1 MFRFQFLGIC
11 VDERNGVLRFSAL
24 QQNLQGI
31 QHKLHV
37 LVVHL
42 SVHLSRRYVLDFVA
56 LCIVELR
63 PCRSIDAVRIVHDF
77 LDVFY

>member
-42 SVHLSRRYVLDFVA
+42 SVHLSRRYILDLAA

-63 PCRSIDAVRIVHDF
+63 PCRSIDAVRIDHNL
-77 LDVFY
+77 LDVFH